1 MRQGCFRSILST
13 ALLACLLQALG
24 LAQTASKPGAAHKPD
39 PRAETVIFVVTRTD
53 EKAYVDPIVIISRGK
68 LLAPASTTSREFARF
83 TSRYYRA
90 GRKYRLLFGGAENG
104 SVILKERSGT
114 ECLGAQCGAELE
126 TGARING
133 LVMGVA
139 TDSPALGF
147 KSASRRAPTQ
157 AERAA
162 VASLGRSYFRAKG
175 LAAPAIEKMETINMT
190 AMDLNRDGRA
200 EIAASFLAETDGRGK
215 ALHHIFLIA
224 EPAKASFKQALARY
238 TRTAQKDLPGG
249 GSLDDVKKYVLSEV
263 LADHIDM
270 DRDGYAEVIS
280 AAKGYEGVRYR
291 IYRRVR
297 GEWRVGFE
305 VYNYRCAY

>member
-1 MRQGCFRSILST
+1 M
-13 ALLACLLQALG
+13 
-24 LAQTASKPGAAHKPD
+24 
-39 PRAETVIFVVTRTD
+39 D

-68 LLAPASTTSREFARF
+68 LLAPAAATSRQFAQF
-83 TSRYYRA
+83 TSKYYRA
-90 GRKYRLLFGGAENG
+90 GRKYRLLFGGAESG

-133 LVMGVA
+133 LVMGIA
-139 TDSPALGF
+139 TDSPALGHRT
-147 KSASRRAPTQ
+147 ASRRGPTQ
-157 AERAA
+157 AERVA

-200 EIAASFLAETDGRGK
+200 EIVASFLAETDAKGK
-215 ALHHIFLIA
+215 ALHHIFFIA
-224 EPAKASFKQALARY
+224 EPAGASFKQALARY

-280 AAKGYEGVRYR
+280 ATKGYEGVKYR
-291 IYRRVR
+291 IYRRVK
-297 GEWRVGFE
+297 GEWKVGYE